1 MGELELGS
9 LAEKANAEHRACE
22 SAAATAVEHAMNA
35 GEHLA
40 RVKASLAH
48 GEFLPWLSANFEGSR
63 RTASTYIRLAD
74 NREALNEKR
83 ASHSIRGAL
92 AELSAPKEEPTR
104 ADGLQGMPRAYYVSR
119 EETERIQAQLQRLD
133 IFNDVGVLP
142 RVKEGTTPD
151 ELELG
156 FKLLEAIIEQG
167 ELQKGM
173 IARAVGVSREELDE
187 RVVERRHARRRN
199 GGFKPG

>member
-1 MGELELGS
+1 LTEIEKNLAT
-9 LAEKANAEHRACE
+9 LAEQINVEHRACE
-22 SAAATAVEHAMNA
+22 SAATAAVEHAMNA

-40 RVKASLAH
+40 AVKVSLAH

-63 RTASTYIRLAD
+63 RTASTYIRLFD
-74 NREALNEKR
+74 NRDALNEKR

-92 AELSAPKEEPTR
+92 AELSAPEKPQEEPTR
-104 ADGLQGMPRAYYVSR
+104 TDGLQGMPRAYYISR
-119 EETERIQAQLQRLD
+119 EETERVQAQLKRLD
-133 IFNDVGVLP
+133 IFGSEGNLP
-142 RVKEGTTPD
+142 TVKEGTTPD

-167 ELQKGM
+167 EVQKGM

-187 RVVERRHARRRN
+187 RVTERLSNMKSA
-199 GGFKPG
+199 